1 MIKRSSFI
9 LINCITNTV
18 PNFYLIDN
26 KLFIDFTRLKMCMIS
41 RHQCQGIGHKGSQVV
56 G

>member
-9 LINCITNTV
+9 LINCTTNTV
-18 PNFYLIDN
+18 PNFYFIDN
-26 KLFIDFTRLKMCMIS
+26 KEIYKLSYLKMCMIS
-41 RHQCQGIGHKGSQVV
+41 RHQCQGIRQDRVV